1 MVFLPPSGW
10 VSSPDLRGV
19 QKQKRRDCMQRMLGF
34 LLALA
39 VMVGM
44 SMPSFAQE
52 KGKAEAK
59 KGAPAAEKKDGKEGD
74 AKKADAAKKDAK
86 KASKKGD
93 KKDEKK
99 TEKKAA
105 EKK

>member
-1 MVFLPPSGW
+1 
-10 VSSPDLRGV
+10 
-19 QKQKRRDCMQRMLGF
+19 LGL

-59 KGAPAAEKKDGKEGD
+59 KGTTATEKKAGKEGE
-74 AKKADAAKKDAK
+74 AKKADKKADKKAAKK
-86 KASKKGD
+86 G
-93 KKDEKK
+93 
-99 TEKKAA
+99 EKKAA
-105 EKK
+105 DKK